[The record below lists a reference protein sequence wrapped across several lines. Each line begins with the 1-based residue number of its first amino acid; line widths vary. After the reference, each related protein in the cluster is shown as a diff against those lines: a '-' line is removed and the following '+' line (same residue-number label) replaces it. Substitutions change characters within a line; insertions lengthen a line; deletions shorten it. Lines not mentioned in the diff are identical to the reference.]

1 MVAKSMMKKPSNR
14 NYPLWIGII
23 LTGFFVIIAIIG
35 PRLAPFDPIAVIT
48 EVFRVGDRAFIPS
61 VQPVPPLEIKEFI
74 LGTDIAG
81 RDLYSRLL
89 WAIRPTLI
97 LCFIIAALRIALGL
111 TLGLAAGWF
120 GGMVTRVIEGLIAV
134 SLAVPILLFAL
145 AVISFTGGES
155 HNYELHTFILALA
168 ATGWASTAVFV
179 RNTTLVIKQ
188 EPFIEGARAAGA
200 SPGRILGSHVLP
212 QLWPA
217 LPALISF
224 ELAATLLVVAELGFL
239 GLFIGEA
246 FVIMGASGNL
256 NEAPIGLEAN
266 FPELA
271 QMMSNFW
278 SKMIR
283 TPWEVAFV
291 GVAVFLMIF
300 AFNMLGEGLRR
311 QMDVTRTRGGWWR
324 RWRGVNRGTVGE
336 LSAGQ
341 YSVDQ

>member
-1 MVAKSMMKKPSNR
+1 MKNSPSR
-14 NYPLWIGII
+14 NFPLWIGLI
-23 LTGFFVIIAIIG
+23 LTGLFLMVATVG
-35 PRLAPFDPIAVIT
+35 PSLAPYDPTEVIT
-48 EVFRVGDRAFIPS
+48 DVFRVGDKAFVPS
-61 VQPVPPLEIKEFI
+61 VQPVPPLETGQFL

-89 WAIRPTLI
+89 WAIRPTLV
-97 LCFIIAALRIALGL
+97 LCLIIAALRLILGL
-111 TLGLAAGWF
+111 VFGLAAGWF
-120 GGMVTRVIEGLIAV
+120 GGVVTRLIDILIDV

-145 AVISFTGGES
+145 AVISYLGGED
-155 HNYELHTFILALA
+155 HNYELPMFILALV

-179 RNTTLVIKQ
+179 KNSTLVIKR
-188 EPFIEGARAAGA
+188 EPFIEGARAVGA

-246 FVIMGASGNL
+246 FVIMGSTGSIT
-256 NEAPIGLEAN
+256 ETPIGITAN
-266 FPELA
+266 YPELA
-271 QMMSNFW
+271 QMMANFW
-278 SKMIR
+278 SKMLR

-291 GVAVFLMIF
+291 GIAVFLLIF

-311 QMDVTRTRGGWWR
+311 QMDVTRSRGLWR
-324 RWRGVNRGTVGE
+324 RRSDKIAVE
-336 LSAGQ
+336 
-341 YSVDQ
+341 